1 MNGVDFKLDG
11 RFKHEIRGAFG
22 RYQFDVGVLNDAPHM
37 PPRPA
42 SAGFSVLAGG
52 PVRRKRRAGSRLRLS
67 VPTMV
72 DVGQA
77 IRARGIN
84 YLTRPFKNKKSRDIL
99 NFSRSFFKLCLGR
112 GQRRQVENYVQAII
126 RNPITRGDYGRN
138 TRATARVKGFNRLLI
153 DTGQFFR
160 SILATTRVRS
170 VQK

>member
-1 MNGVDFKLDG
+1 M
-11 RFKHEIRGAFG
+11 RGAFG
-22 RYQFDVGVLNDAPHM
+22 RYKFDVGILSDAPHK
-37 PPRPA
+37 PPKPA

-52 PVRRKRRAGSRLRLS
+52 PVRRKRRIASGGM
-67 VPTMV
+67 TTA

-99 NFSRSFFKLCLGR
+99 NFSRSFFKLCTGR

-138 TRATARVKGFNRLLI
+138 TRRTAKIKGFNRLLI
-153 DTGQFFR
+153 DTGQFFKA
-160 SILATTRVRS
+160 IIATTRVRS